1 MTNIKKLLEHA
12 LSDKEIS
19 DFFDGKVNILK
30 YSELSKYTNVKDVL
44 GKYERCIILFE
55 NQEIDNGHWTAL
67 VKIYEPNK
75 KPYLL
80 FADSYGHI
88 MEDEFNWIP
97 KSFQNMS
104 MQKRGVLLK
113 LLINQPL
120 DVHYSQYRLQKIGKI
135 DGANVN
141 TCGRWASMFCLF
153 NMVSEEQFAKL
164 FRMGIPYGIPPDILV
179 CHLYENLK
187 NTKK

>member
-1 MTNIKKLLEHA
+1 MKNIKKLLQHA

-30 YSELSKYTNVKDVL
+30 YSELSRYSNINDVL

-55 NQEIDNGHWTAL
+55 NGEIDNGHWTAL
-67 VKIYEPNK
+67 VKIYLPK
-75 KPYLL
+75 RKPYIL

-104 MQKRGVLLK
+104 MQKRGILLK

-120 DVHYSQYRLQKIGKI
+120 DVHYSQYRLQKIGKL
-135 DGANVN
+135 DDVNVN

-153 NMVSEEQFAKL
+153 NMVSEKQFSEL
-164 FRMGIPYGIPPDILV
+164 FRMGQPYGITPDELV
-179 CHLYENLK
+179 CYIYEDLK
-187 NTKK
+187 NKNK

>member
-1 MTNIKKLLEHA
+1 
-12 LSDKEIS
+12 
-19 DFFDGKVNILK
+19 
-30 YSELSKYTNVKDVL
+30 L
-44 GKYERCIILFE
+44 GKYERCIIIFE
-55 NQEIDNGHWTAL
+55 NGEIDNGHWTAL

-88 MEDEFNWIP
+88 MEEEFNGIP

-104 MQKRGVLLK
+104 MQKRDMLLK

-141 TCGRWASMFCLF
+141 TCGRWASMFC
-153 NMVSEEQFAKL
+153 
-164 FRMGIPYGIPPDILV
+164 
-179 CHLYENLK
+179 
-187 NTKK
+187 